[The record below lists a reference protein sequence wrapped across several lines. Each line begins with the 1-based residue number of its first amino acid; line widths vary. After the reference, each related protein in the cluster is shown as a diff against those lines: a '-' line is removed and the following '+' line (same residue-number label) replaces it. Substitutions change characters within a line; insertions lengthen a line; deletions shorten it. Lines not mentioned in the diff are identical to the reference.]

1 MRDALLVIDVF
12 NEFDHADGDLL
23 LASFR
28 QRKLGMVEAIASARR
43 DRTPVI
49 YVNDQHGR
57 WDADASGLVQ
67 RAIARG
73 GDLIAPLEPRPSEA
87 FVLKPRYSA
96 FDHTALVLLLR
107 ELQVERILLVG
118 AATEGCIVQS
128 GIDAREL
135 GFKVTILADACATN
149 DEELEELALRWSV
162 FKAGFQSARDPKY
175 RVIPQRERLQARAY

>member
-28 QRKLGMVEAIASARR
+28 ERKLGMVEAIASARR

-67 RAIARG
+67 RAITRG
-73 GDLIAPLEPRPSEA
+73 GDLIAPLEPRAGDA

-149 DEELEELALRWSV
+149 DPKLEEIALRYAEQV
-162 FKAGFQSARDPKY
+162 GGMRIAHG
-175 RVIPQRERLQARAY
+175 RACR